1 MSVQEAQAAIEGANG
16 CAWIRFSPHLPK
28 PTHLLQVRVAQQHH
42 HRGLGI
48 FSGPKSPQDYNSQT
62 RVSCAELCLPLL
74 S

>member
-16 CAWIRFSPHLPK
+16 CACIRFSPRLSK

-48 FSGPKSPQDYNSQT
+48 FPGPKSPQDYNSQA
-62 RVSCAELCLPLL
+62 RMSCAELCLRLL